1 MFVVVLYEKFEDT
14 KCESETVDQRTDSTM
29 AKRKVGQASNSE
41 QNTTQKTK
49 NGAIQTPLKNFVAPK
64 G

>member
-49 NGAIQTPLKNFVAPK
+49 N
-64 G
+64 